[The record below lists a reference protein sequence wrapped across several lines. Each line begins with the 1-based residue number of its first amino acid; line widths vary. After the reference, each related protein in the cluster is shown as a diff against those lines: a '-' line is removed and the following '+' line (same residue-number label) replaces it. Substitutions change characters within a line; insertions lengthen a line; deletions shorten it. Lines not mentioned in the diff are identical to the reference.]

1 MIRAL
6 VLLLFPA
13 LASAADCSPDAAG
26 EQQILSAMTENA
38 RNYAQA
44 LPNFLATRV
53 TKRFLDP
60 SGSGYRWRMVDTIE
74 EHLSYFEHKETY
86 RTVSVNGKPAA
97 PGLQPGLSTG
107 GEFGSVLEDIF
118 SPKTQ
123 ADFKWKRCQTMH
135 GTPMYVFEYRETKA
149 KGVISFSM
157 SQPAPRT
164 TSMSEL
170 EGNQQVQV
178 SVPYHGLIY
187 ADRQTQK
194 VMRLTIV
201 SEMPKNFPMREAV
214 REIDYG
220 WTPVGGGEY
229 LLPQKVDVH
238 ARFRFTS
245 MHNETEFLL
254 YRKFE
259 ADSVLKFD
267 QK

>member
-1 MIRAL
+1 MLRAL
-6 VLLLFPA
+6 VLLLFPV
-13 LASAADCSPDAAG
+13 LAFAADCSLDGAG
-26 EQQILSAMTENA
+26 EQQILDAMTENA
-38 RNYAQA
+38 RNYAQE
-44 LPNFLATRV
+44 LPNFLVTRV

-60 SGSGYRWRMVDTIE
+60 SGNGHPFRMIDTIE
-74 EHLSYFEHKETY
+74 EQLSYFEHKEKY
-86 RTVSVNGKPAA
+86 KTVSVNGMPAA

-107 GEFGSVLEDIF
+107 GEFGSIFEDIF
-118 SPKTQ
+118 SPKTR
-123 ADFKWKRCQTMH
+123 ADFKWKRCQTIH

-149 KGVISFSM
+149 KGVISFSTT
-157 SQPAPRT
+157 QPGRPT
-164 TSMSEL
+164 TSMSERDL
-170 EGNQQVQV
+170 NQQVQV

-194 VMRLTIV
+194 VMRLTII
-201 SEMPKNFPMREAV
+201 SEMPKNFPMREAE